1 MARHIP
7 EQGSAFVFQVW
18 KLIPTACKGYGGRP
32 QWLTASVHGVREPDT
47 VSQTGNKIDGGPRKA
62 ARPRD
67 GGNVGEKDNSLA
79 GNEDARRAPS
89 AADPSARRVV
99 VFDFDGTIA
108 DSMPSIVATATRVL
122 TDWGLPPERMA
133 DVPKLVGPPF
143 PQAFSMVFGMSDA
156 DAREVTGRYRE
167 AYERLGASAWPAFPG
182 MAELLDGLRA
192 AGRTLAV
199 ASSKR
204 TRLLRR
210 GLTDQGL
217 IGRFDVALGKESD
230 APQTK
235 ARTLAEVLRRLGASP
250 DEAVMVGDRFYD
262 VNAATA
268 CGMPC
273 VGVTYGRTAPRS
285 ELEQAGACAVAR
297 SVGEL
302 GRVLL
307 GR

>member
-1 MARHIP
+1 MPTMDVDIRTSIT
-7 EQGSAFVFQVW
+7 VFQTFAA
-18 KLIPTACKGYGGRP
+18 P
-32 QWLTASVHGVREPDT
+32 SVHGAE
-47 VSQTGNKIDGGPRKA
+47 N
-62 ARPRD
+62 
-67 GGNVGEKDNSLA
+67 GGNVGEKDNSQ
-79 GNEDARRAPS
+79 ARGAAVAPQ
-89 AADPSARRVV
+89 ALREVDPSARGVV

-122 TDWGLPPERMA
+122 ADWGLPQERMA

-156 DAREVTGRYRE
+156 DAREVTRRYRE
-167 AYERLGASAWPAFPG
+167 AYEKIGASAWPAFPG
-182 MAELLDGLRA
+182 MAELLDNLRA

-210 GLTDQGL
+210 GLSDQGIL
-217 IGRFDVALGKESD
+217 DRFEVVLGKETD

-235 ARTLAEVLRRLGASP
+235 AQTLAEVLRRLGASP
-250 DEAVMVGDRFYD
+250 DDAVMVGDRLYD

-273 VGVTYGRTAPRS
+273 VGVTYGHTAPRS
-285 ELEQAGACAVAR
+285 ELDDAGACAVAQ

>member
-1 MARHIP
+1 M
-7 EQGSAFVFQVW
+7 
-18 KLIPTACKGYGGRP
+18 
-32 QWLTASVHGVREPDT
+32 D
-47 VSQTGNKIDGGPRKA
+47 
-62 ARPRD
+62 
-67 GGNVGEKDNSLA
+67 EKDNTR
-79 GNEDARRAPS
+79 ARSANAAPRELRE
-89 AADPSARRVV
+89 ADPSARRVV

-122 TDWGLPPERMA
+122 TDWGLPKERLA

-143 PQAFSMVFGMSDA
+143 PQAFTMVFGLSDS
-156 DAREVTGRYRE
+156 DAREVTRRYRE
-167 AYERLGASAWPAFPG
+167 AYEKIGAAAWPAFPG
-182 MAELLDGLRA
+182 MAGLLDELRA

-217 IGRFDVALGKESD
+217 IGRFEFALGKDSD

-235 ARTLAEVLRRLGASP
+235 AQTLAKVLDTLGVGP
-250 DEAVMVGDRFYD
+250 DDAVMVGDRFYD
-262 VNAATA
+262 VDAATA

-273 VGVTYGRTAPRS
+273 VGVTYGHTAPRS
-285 ELEQAGACAVAR
+285 ELERAGACAVAQ